1 MAHDEQLPECKDFK
15 TRVDGFMV
23 ESTGRGGT
31 RERLIIVEHDIVNL
45 KAEIA
50 VIKKDVLKG
59 AIIGGIIGALI
70 GSGAAPAVTGI
81 VNMILRIG

>member
-1 MAHDEQLPECKDFK
+1 MAHEEQLQACKDFK
-15 TRVDGFMV
+15 TRVDGFMA
-23 ESTGRGGT
+23 ESSGRGGT

-45 KAEIA
+45 KAEIT

-70 GSGAAPAVTGI
+70 GSGAAPAVSGLI
-81 VNMILRIG
+81 NFLFRMG

>member
-31 RERLIIVEHDIVNL
+31 RERLIVVEHDIVNL

-70 GSGAAPAVTGI
+70 GSGAAPAVNGMI
-81 VNMILRIG
+81 NMILRIG

>member
-31 RERLIIVEHDIVNL
+31 RERLIVAEHDIVNL

-70 GSGAAPAVTGI
+70 GSGAAPAVSGFI
-81 VNMILRIG
+81 SMIMRIG

>member
-1 MAHDEQLPECKDFK
+1 MAHDDILPECKDFK

-31 RERLIIVEHDIVNL
+31 RERLIVAEHDIINI

-70 GSGAAPAVTGI
+70 GSGAAPAISGI
-81 VNMILRIG
+81 INFMLKLG

>member
-1 MAHDEQLPECKDFK
+1 MAHDDQLPECKDFK

-31 RERLIIVEHDIVNL
+31 RERLIVAEHDIQSI

-70 GSGAAPAVTGI
+70 GSGAAPAVSGLI
-81 VNMILRIG
+81 NFLFRMG

>member
-1 MAHDEQLPECKDFK
+1 ML
-15 TRVDGFMV
+15 
-23 ESTGRGGT
+23 ESSGRGGT
-31 RERLIIVEHDIVNL
+31 RERLIIAEHDIINI

-70 GSGAAPAVTGI
+70 GSGAAPAVSSLITFF
-81 VNMILRIG
+81 LHIGA

>member
-31 RERLIIVEHDIVNL
+31 RERLIIAEQDIL
-45 KAEIA
+45 KIKAEIA

-70 GSGAAPAVTGI
+70 GSGAAPAVNGMI
-81 VNMILRIG
+81 NMILRIG